1 MARLALLFPGQ
12 GAQQV
17 GMGKAI
23 HDAFPAARQLYEE
36 AADATGVDFARL
48 SFEGPEGELKKTQ
61 NAQPAILIH
70 SVACLKLLRQG
81 GIDGDIAA
89 GHSLGEYS
97 AQVAAGSLAFRDA
110 VRTVRL
116 RGELMYEAGL
126 RHPGTMAAI
135 LGLSHGQVEA
145 VVGEAG
151 AAGGILVAANLN
163 APTQVVI
170 SGEIAAVEQAMELAR
185 QAGAK
190 RAVRLEVSGAFHSPL
205 MASAAQGLAEALD
218 AIAVADGRLP
228 VVANAT
234 ARPVTMGAE
243 VRATLKDQLLQPVRW
258 EQSMRFL
265 VESGVAEAVELGPG
279 TVLRG
284 LMRSIAPEIRVQSA
298 GDPEGLEAA
307 VATLAGAG
315 RR

>member
-23 HDAFPAARQLYEE
+23 HGAFPAARQLYEE

>member
-1 MARLALLFPGQ
+1 MVRLALLLPGQ

-23 HDAFPAARQLYEE
+23 HDAFPSVRELYEE

-48 SFEGPEGELKKTQ
+48 SFEGPEGELRKTQ

-81 GIDGDIAA
+81 GIDGDCAA

-97 AQVAAGSLAFRDA
+97 AHVAAGSLAFRDA

-135 LGLSHGQVEA
+135 LGLSHADLEPVVEEA
-145 VVGEAG
+145 REAG
-151 AAGGILVAANLN
+151 GVVVAANLN

-205 MASAAQGLAEALD
+205 MASAGQGLGEALD
-218 AIAVADGRLP
+218 AIAVVDARFP

-234 ARPVTMGAE
+234 ARPVTAAAE
-243 VRATLKDQLLQPVRW
+243 IRATLKDQLLKPVRW
-258 EQSMRFL
+258 EESMRFL

-284 LMRSIAPEIRVQSA
+284 LMRAIAPQVRVHSV
-298 GDPEGLEAA
+298 GDPAGLEAA
-307 VATLAGAG
+307 VASLAGAG
-315 RR
+315 RV